1 MTAPRVLLTTEGTYP
16 YVPGGVGTWC
26 AQLISGLS
34 DIRWQVL
41 PITAGSHGG
50 GAPLFLLPDNATL
63 LDRVELWS
71 DDPPPR
77 RGRGAPS
84 SLRPSLPAEL
94 TRELLGWNGSAQAL
108 EDALL
113 YCRRAPHRLRTIF
126 RSTQGWRGFLAELQ
140 EVLDEQ
146 PPGVGPSP
154 SVDIHHASKLYQALY
169 WVARVAAVPTPPT
182 DLLLASAAGW
192 AGIPA
197 LVHRAEHG
205 TPLLLVEHGVYVR
218 EAYLIALRLDG
229 SPAAR
234 FVNTRLARGLAR
246 AAYAAADCV
255 SPVSE
260 ANACW
265 EEALGVPRGRIT
277 VIRNS
282 VAAPPEPAPLPG
294 TSVVINIGRI
304 DPLKDVPTLL
314 EVAAEVIRQ
323 VPEARFV
330 QYGSVSP
337 GQDAYY
343 RSCLEL
349 HDRLGLGDRFRFM
362 GHTSDPVGIL
372 CDADAVIMTSISEGF
387 PMSLL
392 EAMSQG
398 RPIVSTWVGGVP
410 EAVGGCGL
418 LAPPG
423 DVHGLAMAVV
433 SLLRDPTLAA
443 SLGRRGYERVR
454 TRFCEATWL
463 RQNKELLYGLA
474 AAGVAR

>member
-1 MTAPRVLLTTEGTYP
+1 MTTEGTYP
-16 YVPGGVGTWC
+16 YVSGGVSTWC
-26 AQLISGLS
+26 AQLISGL
-34 DIRWQVL
+34 DELRWQVL

-50 GAPLFLLPDNATL
+50 GAPLFRLPGSATL

-71 DDPPPR
+71 EQPPPR
-77 RGRGAPS
+77 RRRGATAE
-84 SLRPSLPAEL
+84 LRLSLPAEL
-94 TRELLGWNGSAQAL
+94 VRDLLGWNGSPSGL
-108 EDALL
+108 EDALV
-113 YCRRAPHRLRTIF
+113 YCRQAAHRLRTIF
-126 RSTQGWRGFLAELQ
+126 RCSDAWRGFLAELHD
-140 EVLDEQ
+140 VLDER

-154 SVDIHHASKLYQALY
+154 IIDLHHAAVLYQALY

-182 DLLLASAAGW
+182 DLLLVSAAGW
-192 AGIPA
+192 AAIPA
-197 LVHRAEHG
+197 IVHRAEQG

-234 FVNTRLARGLAR
+234 FINTRLARGLAR
-246 AAYAAADCV
+246 AAYAVADCV
-255 SPVSE
+255 CPVSE

-265 EEALGVPRGRIT
+265 EEALGVFPGRIT

-282 VAAPPEPAPLPG
+282 VAAPAEPALLPG
-294 TSVVINIGRI
+294 NSVVINIGRI

-314 EVAAEVIRQ
+314 EVAAEVVRH

-343 RSCLEL
+343 RSCLKL
-349 HDRLGLGDRFRFM
+349 HDDLGLGERFQFM
-362 GHTSDPVGIL
+362 GHTSDPVGVL
-372 CDADAVIMTSISEGF
+372 RDADIVIMTSISEGF

-398 RPIVSTWVGGVP
+398 RSIVSTWVGGVP
-410 EAVGGCGL
+410 EAVGGCGI

-423 DVHGLAMAVV
+423 DVQGLSMGVV
-433 SLLRDPTLAA
+433 TLLRDGTLART
-443 SLGRRGYERVR
+443 LGRRGYERVCNQ
-454 TRFCEATWL
+454 FSEAVWL
-463 RQNKELLYGLA
+463 RQYRELLHGLA
-474 AAGVAR
+474 ATGGGAAQ

>member
-1 MTAPRVLLTTEGTYP
+1 MSTEGTYP
-16 YVPGGVGTWC
+16 YVSGGVSTWC

-34 DIRWQVL
+34 DVRWQVL

-50 GAPLFLLPDNATL
+50 GAPLFSLPDNATL

-71 DDPPPR
+71 SQPLPR
-77 RGRGAPS
+77 RRRGS
-84 SLRPSLPAEL
+84 STGLRLTLPAEL
-94 TRELLGWNGSAQAL
+94 TRELLGWNGSSDAL
-108 EDALL
+108 EDALR
-113 YCRRAPHRLRTIF
+113 YCRRSGHRLLTVF
-126 RSTQGWRGFLAELQ
+126 RSTQAWRGFLDALQ
-140 EVLDEQ
+140 VVLDER
-146 PPGVGPSP
+146 PPGVGDSP
-154 SVDIHHASKLYQALY
+154 AVDLHHAAKLYQALY

-197 LVHRAEHG
+197 IVHRAEHG

-229 SPAAR
+229 TPASR
-234 FVNTRLARGLAR
+234 FVSTRLARGLAR
-246 AAYAAADCV
+246 AVYAVADCV

-260 ANACW
+260 ANANW
-265 EEALGVPRGRIT
+265 EEALGVPRDRIT

-282 VAAPPEPAPLPG
+282 VAAPADPAPLPG
-294 TSVVINIGRI
+294 SSVVINIGRI
-304 DPLKDVPTLL
+304 DPLKDVATLL
-314 EVAAEVIRQ
+314 EVAAEVCHQ
-323 VPEARFV
+323 VPAARFV

-337 GQDAYY
+337 GQDAYH
-343 RSCLEL
+343 RACLEL
-349 HDRLGLGDRFRFM
+349 HERLGLGDRFQFM

-372 CDADAVIMTSISEGF
+372 RDADIVLMTSISEGF

-398 RPIVSTWVGGVP
+398 RPIVSSWVGGVP

-423 DVHGLAMAVV
+423 DVHALAMAVV
-433 SLLRDPTLAA
+433 TLLRDPALAH
-443 SLGRRGYERVR
+443 SLGLRGHERVR
-454 TRFCEATWL
+454 TRFSEASWL
-463 RQNKELLYGLA
+463 RQNRELLFGLA
-474 AAGVAR
+474 AVGVAS